1 MVNDDGDDDGGGG
14 SVGGREGCEERVEPG
29 LVSSSD
35 SYSELEIISI
45 SISEPSSCPTL
56 HCLLIT

>member
-1 MVNDDGDDDGGGG
+1 MVNDDGDDDDGGS
-14 SVGGREGCEERVEPG
+14 SVGGGKGCEERVEPEF
-29 LVSSSD
+29 VSSSN